1 MEALTRLPAL
11 LSEEITRKDESP
23 PGTPLAVWLR
33 LQQSFAEKNNIAL
46 TTISRDGAV
55 IGRVETDNSIC
66 RAMRVSAEHA
76 SKCADECGKAF
87 SNAAVA
93 GHPIDFRCHAGLH
106 CFAIPIQ
113 LEDHR
118 VVILGGRAFASTSEY
133 SNFLDRYGEFEPVAT
148 GECLKSVR
156 FADPRGLREAAEL
169 IESAASHH
177 LSGRRSGNSGALE
190 PASISSGMV
199 DAQREMVRLRDQLES
214 RKQSFK
220 QFDDFLR
227 VLASTLDSQQT
238 YESVLTK
245 FSEMMRA
252 ERCSLMILNEE
263 SNELALEAALGANL
277 DSDLPIRVKLG
288 EPIAGAVL
296 ASGAAMLVQDVD
308 LDSRV
313 AQTRPGRYK
322 TRSFI
327 SFPITLGARKVGVV
341 NLTDR
346 MDGAPYDMADL
357 ALLELISPHLALII
371 DRTEWHRKAEMFQ
384 RMSLTDPLTG
394 LPNRRYLEDRLF
406 EEVERSKRYNTPLS
420 FMIIDVD
427 HFKSYNDIYGHTN
440 ADRALSQ
447 TALILRRGIRA
458 IDMSARF
465 AGDEFC
471 IVLPET
477 EPVDAACIAERLR
490 LAVSQTEYTSEQ
502 GELMGHVTISVGIS
516 SFGPSRLSPLAII
529 ETADRALYKAKTRGR
544 NCVAVYEDGT
554 NTAAA
559 SMAEL

>member
-1 MEALTRLPAL
+1 MWRRGAVIRLPAL
-11 LSEEITRKDESP
+11 LSEEITTKDESP
-23 PGTPLAVWLR
+23 PDTPLAVWLR
-33 LQQSFAEKNNIAL
+33 LQQSLAEKNNMAL
-46 TTISRDGAV
+46 ATISRDGAV

-87 SNAAVA
+87 SNAAAA

-133 SNFLDRYGEFEPVAT
+133 SNFLDRYGELEPVAT

-156 FADPRGLREAAEL
+156 FADPRRLREAAEL
-169 IESAASHH
+169 IELAASHH
-177 LSGRRSGNSGALE
+177 FHRRSGNSSALE
-190 PASISSGMV
+190 PAPSGMV

-214 RKQSFK
+214 RKRSFK

-277 DSDLPIRVKLG
+277 DIDLPIRVKLG

-308 LDSRV
+308 LDVRV

-327 SFPITLGARKVGVV
+327 SFPITLGSRKVGVV

-357 ALLELISPHLALII
+357 ALLELMSPHLALII

-490 LAVSQTEYTSEQ
+490 LAVSRTEYNSEQ
-502 GELMGHVTISVGIS
+502 GELMGQVTISVGIS

-529 ETADRALYKAKTRGR
+529 ETADRALYKAKTLGR
-544 NCVAVYEDGT
+544 NCVAIYEDGT

-559 SMAEL
+559 SRAEL

>member
-1 MEALTRLPAL
+1 M
-11 LSEEITRKDESP
+11 
-23 PGTPLAVWLR
+23 WLR
-33 LQQSFAEKNNIAL
+33 LQRSLAQKNNIAL

-66 RAMRVSAEHA
+66 RAMRVSAQHA
-76 SKCADECGKAF
+76 SKCSDECGKAF
-87 SNAAVA
+87 SNAVVA
-93 GHPIDFRCHAGLH
+93 GHPIDFRCHAGLQ
-106 CFAIPIQ
+106 CFAIPIR
-113 LEDHR
+113 LEDHQ

-133 SNFLDRYGEFEPVAT
+133 SSFLDRYSGLESVAT

-177 LSGRRSGNSGALE
+177 LHDRRSGDAGAPE
-190 PASISSGMV
+190 SASTANGMV
-199 DAQREMVRLRDQLES
+199 DERREIVRLRDQLES
-214 RKQSFK
+214 RKRSFK

-227 VLASTLDSQQT
+227 VVASTLDSQQT

-263 SNELALEAALGANL
+263 SNELGLEAALGASL
-277 DSDLPIRVKLG
+277 DSALPIRVKLG
-288 EPIAGAVL
+288 EPIAGAVM
-296 ASGAAMLVQDVD
+296 ASGAAMLVQDAD

-313 AQTRPGRYK
+313 PQARPGRYK

-327 SFPITLGARKVGVV
+327 SFPITLGLRKVGVV

-346 MDGAPYDMADL
+346 VDGAPYEMEDL
-357 ALLELISPHLALII
+357 ALLELMSPHLALII

-440 ADRALSQ
+440 ADRTLSQ

-490 LAVSQTEYTSEQ
+490 LAVSQTEYNSEQ
-502 GELMGHVTISVGIS
+502 GELMGQVTISVGIS

-559 SMAEL
+559 SRAEY